1 MDEKGQDIDLLTKGR
16 NYIEQ
21 ALNFLRDVEDFSDE
35 DYGRLSNI
43 SEDINDLIIK
53 KETEIERLGEI

>member
-1 MDEKGQDIDLLTKGR
+1 MDEKEQDIDLLTKGR

-43 SEDINDLIIK
+43 SEDINNLIIK
-53 KETEIERLGEI
+53 KKTEIERLGEI

>member
-1 MDEKGQDIDLLTKGR
+1 MDEKEQDIDLLTKGR

>member
-1 MDEKGQDIDLLTKGR
+1 MNEKEQDIDLLTKGR
-16 NYIEQ
+16 NCIEQ
-21 ALNFLRDVEDFSDE
+21 ALNFLRNVEDFSDE

>member
-1 MDEKGQDIDLLTKGR
+1 MDEKEQDIDLLTKGR
-16 NYIEQ
+16 NYIEK

-43 SEDINDLIIK
+43 SEYINDLIIK

>member
-1 MDEKGQDIDLLTKGR
+1 MDEKEQNIDLLTKGR